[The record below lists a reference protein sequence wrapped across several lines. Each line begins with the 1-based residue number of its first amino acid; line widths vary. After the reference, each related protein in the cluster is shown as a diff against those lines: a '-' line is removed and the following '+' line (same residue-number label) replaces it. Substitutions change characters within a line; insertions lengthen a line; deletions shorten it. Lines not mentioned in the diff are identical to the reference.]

1 MSRNLGITHCDQC
14 GSTDVVATGERLN
27 GFEYLPKWYLERA
40 ANQGYNYL
48 TAIFSDAVCNKCQT
62 TYTAW
67 YTDGHGKTGMD
78 IADLSYRSTF
88 DDEPGLDRKDINEEA
103 LKEALK
109 ASDKTELEQAKLLL
123 GYNKVDL
130 ERSLE
135 ERHYDFILSDLWSMN
150 ERLVEVNE
158 LLIKA
163 IEAKNS
169 V

>member
-40 ANQGYNYL
+40 ANQSYNYL
-48 TAIFSDAVCNKCQT
+48 TAIFSDAACNKCQT

-67 YTDGHGKTGMD
+67 YTDVHGGTCMD
-78 IADLSYRSTF
+78 ITDLSYRSTF

-123 GYNKVDL
+123 YHNRIDL
-130 ERSLE
+130 ELCLKD
-135 ERHYDFILSDLWSMN
+135 RHYDFVLSDLWDMN
-150 ERLVEVNE
+150 KRLVEVNE
-158 LLIKA
+158 LLIKV
-163 IEAKNS
+163 IEAKDS